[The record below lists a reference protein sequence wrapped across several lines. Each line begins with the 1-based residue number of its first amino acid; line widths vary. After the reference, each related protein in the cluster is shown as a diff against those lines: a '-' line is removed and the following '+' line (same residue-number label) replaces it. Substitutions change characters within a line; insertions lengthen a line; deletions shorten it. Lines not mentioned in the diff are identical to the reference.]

1 MAFLDA
7 SLVKGFD
14 MIAGVVGLDEKIRGA
29 DLVITGEGKIDKQT
43 RFGKTPFG
51 VAQMAQK
58 LGKPVIGVAGT
69 LDEGAGVLHELGFDL
84 LMPIQ
89 EKPGDLESS
98 LKNGEQL
105 LERCGERM
113 ARLLKMEI

>member
-1 MAFLDA
+1 
-7 SLVKGFD
+7 
-14 MIAGVVGLDEKIRGA
+14 VVGLEEKISGA
-29 DLVITGEGKIDKQT
+29 DLVITGEGKMDAQT

-51 VAQMAQK
+51 VAQMAKEQ
-58 LGKPVIGVAGT
+58 GKPVIGVAGT
-69 LDEGAGVLHELGFDL
+69 LDEDATVLYELGFDL

-89 EKPGDLESS
+89 ERPGDLESS

-113 ARLLKMEI
+113 ARLLRMEI